1 VPFMMK
7 IPGQSEEVHAAVLVF
22 GNTLRVAILR
32 HLALGP
38 ATRASISSTLGVTEQ
53 SLSRQIAFL
62 EDKGLV
68 STDVLGG
75 RGRPTLH
82 RLHPDRLD
90 RLQHHL
96 TTYLH
101 PSS

>member
-1 VPFMMK
+1 MMR
-7 IPGQSEEVHAAVLVF
+7 ISGQSEEVHAAVQVL
-22 GNTLRVAILR
+22 GNTLRVAILS

-38 ATRASISSTLGVTEQ
+38 ATRASISSALGVSEQ

-62 EDKGLV
+62 EDKGVV

-82 RLHPDRLD
+82 RLQSGKLHELEHA
-90 RLQHHL
+90 LAS
-96 TTYLH
+96 YLH
-101 PSS
+101 PPA